1 MNRRNLL
8 AIIGILAFIMVVGGI
23 SYSYF
28 VYNKDIGTVSLS
40 TGKIS
45 IDFSDVSGS
54 INLNNVMPLSDIH
67 GKVNNNYLDF
77 TINSTVDTEK
87 IYYEI
92 YLLPKKDN
100 TLDTKYLKTYLTDQ
114 NDVIIRDITLYN
126 SLENAKKENGKVLY
140 KGTILL
146 NNNQT
151 TKHETKDFRLRL
163 WLDESFNNISSKTF
177 DFDIYLYAIN
187 I

>member
-1 MNRRNLL
+1 MNKKNILT
-8 AIIGILAFIMVVGGI
+8 IIGILAFIMVVGGI

-28 VYNKDIGTVSLS
+28 IYNKDIGSVSLT

-45 IDFSDVSGS
+45 IDFSNVNGNF
-54 INLNNVMPLSDIH
+54 NLNNVVPLSDIH
-67 GKVNNNYLDF
+67 GKLNDNYIDF

-114 NDVIIRDITLYN
+114 NDNVINDITLYN
-126 SLENAKKENGKVLY
+126 SLSNSKKENGKVLY
-140 KGTILL
+140 KGTIDL
-146 NNNQT
+146 NSNKT
-151 TKHETKDFRLRL
+151 TKNESKDFRLRM
-163 WLDESFNNISSKTF
+163 WLDEDYNDLSSKIF